1 MLRNRNVLIQ
11 RNIVYNVGRKL
22 IEVINKRNQS
32 QNPKNGY
39 TRIKFN
45 EEGNRYIETFQ
56 NGSWRF
62 TRNF

>member
-1 MLRNRNVLIQ
+1 M
-11 RNIVYNVGRKL
+11 GRKL

-32 QNPKNGY
+32 QNPKNGS

-45 EEGNRYIETFQ
+45 EEGVRYIETFQ